1 MRKRI
6 FPSEKQHSR
15 SQNKKT
21 TQWTAPSK
29 AQLHLSLSLSLISL
43 QSCRGSCRPSLC
55 LFIGLHLHAES
66 DSNTCSLCIFLS
78 SSNFLTPNSR
88 LNTRVSISL
97 SPSLILHLHTFV
109 AIYNIRRVKEQMGSL
124 LTKSIS
130 KEQLEM
136 AVSKVKTIV
145 TSNPVVVFRF
155 FYCSF

>member
-6 FPSEKQHSR
+6 FSSEKQHSR
-15 SQNKKT
+15 VDPKTKKRHSRQHHPKPNCT
-21 TQWTAPSK
+21 
-29 AQLHLSLSLSLISL
+29 SLSLAVLFNLVVEAADQACAFLLGCICMQNLIPTPVLFASFCLLLISWH
-43 QSCRGSCRPSLC
+43 QT
-55 LFIGLHLHAES
+55 A
-66 DSNTCSLCIFLS
+66 
-78 SSNFLTPNSR
+78 R

-97 SPSLILHLHTFV
+97 SLSLILHLHTFV

-145 TSNPVVVFRF
+145 NSNPVVVFRF